1 MFKNQLQELAQR
13 SCFNLPSYSCI
24 REGPDHAPRFKAT
37 VNFSGE
43 TFESPTFCSTLRQAE
58 HAAAEVA
65 LNTLASRGPST
76 LAARVLDET
85 GVYKNLLQETAHRAG
100 LHLPVYTTVRT
111 GPGHVPVFRCTVEL
125 AELTFTGEPAKT
137 KKQAQKN
144 AAMAAWSSLRQSEHR
159 KMLKIERRTSV
170 WNPFH
175 FMVSDPTLSLYV
187 FEQVSQ
193 CGLSSLSPASPPVS
207 EEQDQVVIAR
217 FLAGLQSAESNS
229 SLQKYH
235 QDGPQIPVPNG
246 RDSNRVVPR
255 SHPIQ
260 YESWAYPSFSTEMA
274 MYRMWQEAQFLQLQ
288 SQMLSLPPTPLPSP
302 QVFPFM
308 QPVFQPDQLYFPA
321 MGQEHLP
328 AAASI
333 PSFHFSNDLIP
344 APTRGRSMVTIQEI
358 QEEKTGSSE
367 FCTSESLHPP
377 ILGGPKTELAIQGAV
392 QEDVEA
398 KIREIGQR
406 EQSSSGQFAPA
417 PPGTT
422 SIDSGFLPAKHQLQ
436 NQSFPRPSL
445 RSRSE
450 PPLSAAAPVR
460 FRVAGPVSSVGP
472 RPQNLANQMAAPPK
486 MGTGNPQFSTR
497 PRMNL
502 GMPPRFMAP
511 AVQIRSVVPVCSA
524 PPARKVPSSSREGH
538 HSDQQKRNFGKD
550 VSSELSKLQI

>member
-43 TFESPTFCSTLRQAE
+43 TFESPSFCSTLRQAE

-65 LNTLASRGPST
+65 LNTLANRGPST

-144 AAMAAWSSLRQSEHR
+144 AAMAAWSSLRQ
-159 KMLKIERRTSV
+159 
-170 WNPFH
+170 
-175 FMVSDPTLSLYV
+175 LS
-187 FEQVSQ
+187 QR
-193 CGLSSLSPASPPVS
+193 GLSSISPASPPVS

-235 QDGPQIPVPNG
+235 QDGPQIPVRNG

-255 SHPIQ
+255 SNPIR
-260 YESWAYPSFSTEMA
+260 YESWAYPSFSPEMA
-274 MYRMWQEAQFLQLQ
+274 MYRMWQEAQFSQLQ
-288 SQMLSLPPTPLPSP
+288 SQMLSLPVSPTPLPSP
-302 QVFPFM
+302 

-321 MGQEHLP
+321 MEQEHLP

-333 PSFHFSNDLIP
+333 PSFHFSNHLIP

-358 QEEKTGSSE
+358 QEERTGSSE
-367 FCTSESLHPP
+367 FCSSESLHPP

-406 EQSSSGQFAPA
+406 ERSSSGQFAPV

-460 FRVAGPVSSVGP
+460 IRVAGPVSSVGP

-486 MGTGNPQFSTR
+486 MGTGIPQFSTR